1 MAEKPIATPLPA
13 DLPSDWAYGQT
24 VAPAGSDAG
33 LSKQHGYNYLM
44 EQVNAAQS
52 GVNALNGA
60 MQNVASLGENGK
72 LAQDEIPDIDGG
84 VWSDV

>member
-13 DLPSDWAYGQT
+13 DLPTDWAYGQT

-44 EQVNAAQS
+44 EQVNAAQ
-52 GVNALNGA
+52 